1 MSLDHFPVGLE
12 MDVVFPALKVSI
24 TLLSTR
30 QLKFEIRE
38 GPFAAVETV
47 DIHVIPLGNSLFAVS
62 WQEKDGATVTNVQD
76 FDRRVIHSHATLRS
90 GEFMRMTGTFEITR
104 PADLVL
110 NDRPQ
115 HNKAL
120 VLDSML
126 TLFQHHDASAVERLI
141 SPDYIQHNPHIPQ
154 GRDAIQKIVEG
165 LSADVSYEPG
175 LMIAEGD
182 LVAIH
187 GRIFGWGAEPQ
198 VVVDI
203 FRIENGK
210 IAEHWDVLQNEVS
223 AANSLSGVSMFDP
236 EEGNR

>member
-1 MSLDHFPVGLE
+1 
-12 MDVVFPALKVSI
+12 
-24 TLLSTR
+24 
-30 QLKFEIRE
+30 
-38 GPFAAVETV
+38 
-47 DIHVIPLGNSLFAVS
+47 
-62 WQEKDGATVTNVQD
+62 
-76 FDRRVIHSHATLRS
+76 
-90 GEFMRMTGTFEITR
+90 
-104 PADLVL
+104 
-110 NDRPQ
+110 
-115 HNKAL
+115 
-120 VLDSML
+120 ML